1 MPPEEVQNPEAE
13 IAGTT
18 DQPETAGDSGV
29 ADEATA
35 VPSISDLLNEE
46 SADEAFQSPAI
57 QKRVQEQVRRAEQ
70 RSKDRTLADQ
80 RRRFNDPAVVKQE
93 MNNILQAAGVEASLL
108 DEATL
113 DRGAQNLSAA
123 IGQASADKIAAEIP
137 GAFLG
142 NYKYTEDML
151 SEYHEHLA
159 GGRPDEAF
167 QVLIDGAVVAKGNVL
182 ETAFEDRVQDAAK
195 KQAQAELNAASG
207 NGTTS
212 IPATTKGNSSPN
224 TGASLTTAELQQLSS
239 NAWTKLS
246 EDTKAT
252 IYANVAGADAER
264 GSDTVDATRI
274 AEVAALAQ

>member
-1 MPPEEVQNPEAE
+1 MPSEEEQNPEAE

-93 MNNILQAAGVEASLL
+93 MHNILQAAGVEASLL

-142 NYKYTEDML
+142 NYKYTEEML

-167 QVLIDGAVVAKGNVL
+167 QVLIDGAVVAKGSAL
-182 ETAFEDRVQDAAK
+182 ETAFADRVQDAAK

-212 IPATTKGNSSPN
+212 IPATTRGNTSPN
-224 TGASLTTAELQQLSS
+224 TGASLTTAELDAVLPSI
-239 NAWTKLS
+239 WVRLPEELRLTL
-246 EDTKAT
+246 
-252 IYANVAGADAER
+252 YANTVRADAER
-264 GSDTVDATRI
+264 GSGTVDEAR
-274 AEVAALAQ
+274 VGDVVALAQ